1 MSERFEIKAHEHGIV
16 RLFTLDTDADGPAMS
31 TEPDWGADTDDPP
44 WPLRD
49 ALGVTYLDSDFIELF
64 DVADLEGVGLPQY
77 MIDGLGVSEADV
89 EEDRARLEAIS
100 GKILVVV
107 SSAFGGF
114 AGTLTPKSPLRWI
127 GTYTEDRAPV
137 SFKPLPSE
145 GAKGATGDK
154 APPSDAAMSGRVASI
169 ALLVLFALVAVVVWV
184 AS

>member
-1 MSERFEIKAHEHGIV
+1 MSEKFEIKAHEHGIV
-16 RLFTLDTDADGPAMS
+16 RLFAIDTDAEPPIMS
-31 TEPDWGADTDDPP
+31 VEPEWETNAENPP

-49 ALGVTYLDSDFIELF
+49 ALGVEYLDSDFIELF
-64 DVADLEGVGLPQY
+64 DVANLEGLGLPQY
-77 MIDGLGVSEADV
+77 MIDGLGVAEADV
-89 EEDRARLEAIS
+89 EEDRARLEAIR

-127 GTYTEDRAPV
+127 GTYTEETAPV

-145 GAKGATGDK
+145 SAKGTTGGK

-169 ALLVLFALVAVVVWV
+169 ALLVLFALVALVVWV
-184 AS
+184 AA

>member
-1 MSERFEIKAHEHGIV
+1 MSERFEVKAHEHGIV
-16 RLFTLDTDADGPAMS
+16 RLFTVDTSAEPPMMS
-31 TEPDWGADTDDPP
+31 AEPDWAADAEDPP

-49 ALGVTYLDSDFIELF
+49 ALGVEYLDSDFIELF
-64 DVADLEGVGLPQY
+64 DVANLEGVGLPQY
-77 MIDGLGVSEADV
+77 MIDGLGVSETDV
-89 EEDRARLEAIS
+89 EEDRARLEAIE
-100 GKILVVV
+100 GLILVVL

-114 AGTLTPKSPLRWI
+114 AGTLTPKSPLRWV

-145 GAKGATGDK
+145 SAKGTTGDK
-154 APPSDAAMSGRVASI
+154 TPPSDAAMSGRVASI